1 MITSNTRIVASTTA
15 AILSLGIGGWA
26 AASWGGLQSGHPAS
40 ASGHHVLSVQ
50 DRGRPG
56 STFRGAPEFPPSG
69 YLEEVDPTAQDAFDR
84 QPQALSREAPPAPGS
99 RAWRFAPENPE
110 FAPEGL
116 GSRVPLGAM
125 QRPPE
130 PWGTGSGS
138 PQPMWGTPSPP
149 VIQPSPPA
157 PEWSMPPT
165 DAADAWGEFPA
176 RPPTGGARDWQ
187 DRPGMRAEPR
197 DPSWGEF
204 PGDPTHRPAPDAI
217 PEYQWPRSEASDDRF
232 PRYTDFPDYAPE
244 PWDRAYPE
252 SSMDRFPEY
261 RDYRESPRGGYDWGR

>member
-1 MITSNTRIVASTTA
+1 
-15 AILSLGIGGWA
+15 
-26 AASWGGLQSGHPAS
+26 
-40 ASGHHVLSVQ
+40 
-50 DRGRPG
+50 
-56 STFRGAPEFPPSG
+56 
-69 YLEEVDPTAQDAFDR
+69 
-84 QPQALSREAPPAPGS
+84 
-99 RAWRFAPENPE
+99 
-110 FAPEGL
+110 
-116 GSRVPLGAM
+116 
-125 QRPPE
+125 
-130 PWGTGSGS
+130 
-138 PQPMWGTPSPP
+138 
-149 VIQPSPPA
+149 
-157 PEWSMPPT
+157 MPPT